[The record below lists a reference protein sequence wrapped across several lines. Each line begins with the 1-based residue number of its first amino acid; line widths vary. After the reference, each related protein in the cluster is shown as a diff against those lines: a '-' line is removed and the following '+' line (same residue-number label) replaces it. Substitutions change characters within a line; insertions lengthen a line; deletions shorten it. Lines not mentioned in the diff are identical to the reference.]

1 MNRRH
6 AILALCAIAA
16 TGLALPVPAQG
27 VRRIGVIHTRGGAMN
42 RDQSGGKLFVEAMK
56 ELGYDEGRH
65 YVFDDRRWEKPEEVP
80 GLVRDLVRLRTDV
93 IVAATP
99 YSIAGAKSATDRV
112 PIVFLYA
119 ADPVATGLVKSLSR
133 PEGNLTGFAWD
144 HGFATNV
151 KNLELL
157 KEAIPTLERVAYVWD
172 AADVAHPIY
181 AKYMD
186 EAAPRMGIQL
196 LSMGLREPSDFEPA
210 FARMRKEKT
219 QAVVIGPGARL
230 TVPHRHALM
239 ALVEANRLPAVASHL
254 SWDWPG
260 ALLNWGPNNTDT
272 PRQVAK
278 YVDRILQGAKPGDL
292 PVVQPAKYD
301 LIVDLRVARKLGI
314 AIPQSML
321 IRADKVIE

>member
-1 MNRRH
+1 
-6 AILALCAIAA
+6 
-16 TGLALPVPAQG
+16 
-27 VRRIGVIHTRGGAMN
+27 MN
-42 RDQSGGKLFVEAMK
+42 RDQSGGKLFVEAMRQ
-56 ELGYDEGRH
+56 LGYDEGHH
-65 YVFDDRRWEKPEEVP
+65 YVYDDRRWEKPEDVP
-80 GLVRDLVRLRTDV
+80 ALARDLVQRKADV

-99 YSIAGAKSATDRV
+99 YSIVGAKSVTDRV

-119 ADPVATGLVKSLSR
+119 ADPVAVGLVKSLSR

-157 KEAIPTLERVAYVWD
+157 KEAIPALRRVANIWD
-172 AADVAHPIY
+172 AADMVHPIY

-196 LSMGLREPSDFEPA
+196 LSMGLREASDFEPA

-219 QAVVIGPGARL
+219 EALIIAPGARL
-230 TVPHRHALM
+230 TVPHRYALL

-260 ALLNWGPNNTDT
+260 ALLNWGPNHTDT
-272 PRQVAK
+272 PRQVAR
-278 YVDRILQGAKPGDL
+278 YVDRILKGAKPGDL

-301 LIVDLRVARKLGI
+301 LIIDMRVARKLGI
-314 AIPQSML
+314 GIPQSML
-321 IRADKVIE
+321 IRADKLIA

>member
-1 MNRRH
+1 
-6 AILALCAIAA
+6 
-16 TGLALPVPAQG
+16 
-27 VRRIGVIHTRGGAMN
+27 
-42 RDQSGGKLFVEAMK
+42 
-56 ELGYDEGRH
+56 
-65 YVFDDRRWEKPEEVP
+65 VFDDPRWEKPEEVP
-80 GLVRDLVRLRTDV
+80 ALVRDLLLRKTDV

-99 YSIAGAKSATDRV
+99 YSIAGAKSVTDRV

-157 KEAIPTLERVAYVWD
+157 KEAIPALQRAANLWD

-219 QAVVIGPGARL
+219 QAVVIAPGARL

-260 ALLNWGPNNTDT
+260 ALLNWGPNHTDT
-272 PRQVAK
+272 PRQVAR
-278 YVDRILQGAKPGDL
+278 YVDRILKGAKPGDL
-292 PVVQPAKYD
+292 PVVQPAKCD
-301 LIVDLRVARKLGI
+301 LIIDMRVTRKLGI

-321 IRADKVIE
+321 IRADKLIE